1 MRAVVVMFVG
11 PRTMPVREGAV
22 HTDQR
27 REIGRVV
34 RRSAWRSGPVL
45 DVDVVGLQLLRCAV
59 DAGSFVSLTL
69 TLESKN
75 RFDAGQDV
83 RSSRASRSAR
93 LTGCR
98 PEYWGVL

>member
-22 HTDQR
+22 HTDQP

-59 DAGSFVSLTL
+59 GAGSVVSLR
-69 TLESKN
+69 LESKK

-93 LTGCR
+93 RTGCR
-98 PEYWGVL
+98 PEYRGIL